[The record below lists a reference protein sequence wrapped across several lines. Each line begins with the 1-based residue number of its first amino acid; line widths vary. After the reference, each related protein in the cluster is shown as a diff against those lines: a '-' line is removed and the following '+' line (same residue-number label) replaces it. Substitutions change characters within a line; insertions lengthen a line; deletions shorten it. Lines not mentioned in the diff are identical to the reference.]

1 MLYVH
6 GDVGQ
11 SWGVNIIESSHEG
24 SIKFLTSLEQLTY
37 VTAYNV

>member
-6 GDVGQ
+6 GDVGHG
-11 SWGVNIIESSHEG
+11 WGVNIIESSHEG